1 MTNSSSGNARSFD
14 RCIRLRRSPNRG
26 WILVFALP
34 LLLCGCPSKTNVSG
48 LPATSTKSVGTSKTN
63 VVSPLPRPPRP
74 HDDYVGSLICAS
86 CHAEI
91 SASYSAHPMAQSL
104 SGVLEARALEDYEHR
119 TSFQPPGD
127 RKYTVERRAE
137 GVFHHEVRENTDGSV
152 MYDQA
157 VPIHY
162 SLGSGQRGRS
172 FLTNRDG
179 LLFMSPIGW
188 YSNGAGWDLSPG
200 YRPES
205 HQRFERQVSDECLM
219 CHAGRM
225 TSAPDQPATFNAN
238 RPFLEESIGCER
250 CHGPAASHVIHY
262 QKPDPSLVD
271 RIVNPAKLDAL
282 RQEAVCNQCHLQGV
296 KRTLRYGRQEF
307 DFRPGDALGDVWVVS
322 LELEK
327 PGPDN
332 TVRAVSQTQQMHESV
347 CFQKSQSL
355 SCISCHDPHRHPKP
369 EDRSAFYDNRCL
381 KCHSPSSTECAES
394 SSTRGGRSC
403 VECHMP
409 RLSTSDV
416 PHTSQ
421 TDHRVPR
428 SGAIPKRTTVPRA
441 GDDFAFYREGDLAL
455 PEWELQRAR
464 GILMSEL
471 TQSGNDVSLA
481 YKAVS
486 LLKPLQN
493 SLPGDT
499 EFLNALGVA
508 YMQQDDLTAAAR
520 CFKLSLQSA
529 PKHVLTLQFLAAL
542 HQLSRDFPQSR
553 HYYERLIEINPW
565 RAEYFS
571 RYSHVLGQLGEFEAA
586 IQAGH
591 KCVELDPT
599 LAHIHAWL
607 ADIYKRRGQLEQSRK
622 HEELF
627 RQLSPPRK

>member
-1 MTNSSSGNARSFD
+1 
-14 RCIRLRRSPNRG
+14 
-26 WILVFALP
+26 
-34 LLLCGCPSKTNVSG
+34 
-48 LPATSTKSVGTSKTN
+48 
-63 VVSPLPRPPRP
+63 
-74 HDDYVGSLICAS
+74 
-86 CHAEI
+86 
-91 SASYSAHPMAQSL
+91 MAQSL
-104 SGVLEARALEDYEHR
+104 SGVLEARALEDYEHQ
-119 TSFQPPGD
+119 TSFQPPGH
-127 RKYTVERRAE
+127 RKYTVERRPD
-137 GVFHHEVRENTDGSV
+137 GVFHHEVRENADGSV

-157 VPIHY
+157 VPIHF

-205 HQRFERQVSDECLM
+205 HQRFERQVSDGCLM

-225 TSAPDQPATFNAN
+225 ASAPGQPATFDA
-238 RPFLEESIGCER
+238 RQPFLEESIGCER
-250 CHGPAASHVIHY
+250 CHGPAASHVTHY

-271 RIVNPAKLDAL
+271 RIVNPAKLDVV
-282 RQEAVCNQCHLQGV
+282 RQDAVCNQCHLQAG
-296 KRTLRYGRQEF
+296 KRTLRYGRTEY
-307 DFRPGDALGDVWVVS
+307 DFRPGDRLGDIWAIRLDPEQV
-322 LELEK
+322 
-327 PGPDN
+327 GPDK
-332 TVRAVSQTQQMHESV
+332 TVRAVTQTQQMQESV
-347 CFQKSQSL
+347 CFQKSQKL
-355 SCISCHDPHRHPKP
+355 GCISCHDPHRHTKP
-369 EDRSAFYDNRCL
+369 EERQAVYDSRCL
-381 KCHSPSSTECAES
+381 KCHGPSSTECAES
-394 SSTRGGRSC
+394 SSIKGGRSC
-403 VECHMP
+403 IECHMP

-428 SGAIPKRTTVPRA
+428 STAIPKRTTIPRTH
-441 GDDFAFYREGDLAL
+441 DDFLFYREGDFAL

-471 TQSGNDVSLA
+471 TQSDNDASLA

-486 LLKPLQN
+486 LLKPLQD

-508 YMQQDDLTAAAR
+508 YMQQDDLTAATR

-529 PKHVLTLQFLAAL
+529 PKHAMTLQFLAVL
-542 HQLSRDFPQSR
+542 HHQSRDFQQAR
-553 HYYERLIEINPW
+553 HYYERLIKVNPW

-586 IQAGH
+586 IQAGQ
-591 KCVELDPT
+591 KCAELDPT
-599 LAHIHAWL
+599 LAHIHAWM
-607 ADIYKRRGQLEQSRK
+607 ADIYKRRGQPELCRK

-627 RQLSPPRK
+627 RQLNPQRN